1 MDTKDLDLSNYL
13 ETLVKKLSVIRTG
26 KHSFSKEVTY
36 AELLRL
42 VRNCEKLNLD
52 FDLLIGSKLGKYL
65 HLAYIIL
72 LEINDTTSIGYQRLL
87 PRISKIR
94 KICKERI
101 LSFVNIFC
109 KNLNYYFS
117 TRFKNILIFELI
129 MVTYFC
135 TIYIFSKKTLTSY
148 PRVVLHG

>member
-1 MDTKDLDLSNYL
+1 MFSNDDKLDKGVDTKDLDLSNYL
-13 ETLVKKLSVIRTG
+13 ETLVKKLSIIRTG
-26 KHSFSKEVTY
+26 KHTFSKEVTY

-72 LEINDTTSIGYQRLL
+72 LEINDITSIGYQRLL

-101 LSFVNIFC
+101 LSFVS
-109 KNLNYYFS
+109 FS
-117 TRFKNILIFELI
+117 FPHFVISQRFTRINFNSEFIVF
-129 MVTYFC
+129 Y
-135 TIYIFSKKTLTSY
+135 
-148 PRVVLHG
+148 

>member
-1 MDTKDLDLSNYL
+1 MDKGVDTKDLDLSNYL

-72 LEINDTTSIGYQRLL
+72 LEINDTGSIGYQRLL

-101 LSFVNIFC
+101 LSFVRFI
-109 KNLNYYFS
+109 NLLCFPENFLKKFYIKKIIIQKKY
-117 TRFKNILIFELI
+117 
-129 MVTYFC
+129 
-135 TIYIFSKKTLTSY
+135 IYI
-148 PRVVLHG
+148 

>member
-1 MDTKDLDLSNYL
+1 MDKGVDTKDLDLSNYL
-13 ETLVKKLSVIRTG
+13 ETLVKKLSIIRTG
-26 KHSFSKEVTY
+26 KHTFSKEVTY

-65 HLAYIIL
+65 HLAYIML
-72 LEINDTTSIGYQRLL
+72 LEINDTQSIGYQRLL

-101 LSFVNIFC
+101 LSFVSLIFNIFSSP
-109 KNLNYYFS
+109 LIETNY
-117 TRFKNILIFELI
+117 RRVILMI
-129 MVTYFC
+129 
-135 TIYIFSKKTLTSY
+135 
-148 PRVVLHG
+148 

>member
-1 MDTKDLDLSNYL
+1 MDSVFSNDDKMDKGVDTKDLDLSNYL

-72 LEINDTTSIGYQRLL
+72 LEINDTSSIGYQRLL

-101 LSFVNIFC
+101 LSFVNIFFA
-109 KNLNYYFS
+109 KFDYYFS
-117 TRFKNILIFELI
+117 TIREHFKLSKMIIDNS
-129 MVTYFC
+129 TK
-135 TIYIFSKKTLTSY
+135 YIPKW
-148 PRVVLHG
+148 H